1 MQAVID
7 STNGQRNL
15 KLDRY
20 TSGGEDGHRTTCR
33 YQLRLLS
40 RLRRHHSVGFA
51 PLDDPQILTYV
62 VISSPRA
69 GDTGSITAAP
79 AYRDIMNIALP
90 RYSVAPDA
98 KPHKPLP
105 TQW

>member
-1 MQAVID
+1 
-7 STNGQRNL
+7 
-15 KLDRY
+15 
-20 TSGGEDGHRTTCR
+20 
-33 YQLRLLS
+33 
-40 RLRRHHSVGFA
+40 VGFA

-62 VISSPRA
+62 VISNPRA

-79 AYRDIMNIALP
+79 AYRDIMNMALP